1 MRLQRMGRFGLAAS
15 LGQGAWAV
23 QRQWRALPVDRRARL
38 QALLR
43 QSAGG
48 PSNLSAPEREEL
60 RALLSEL
67 NLSEVLHESTM
78 RTVRRGFR
86 RR

>member
-1 MRLQRMGRFGLAAS
+1 MGGLGLAAS

-23 QRQWRALPVDRRARL
+23 RRQWRALPVDRRARL

-48 PSNLSAPEREEL
+48 PFNLSAPEREEL

-67 NLSEVLHESTM
+67 DLSQVLRETTM
-78 RTVRRGFR
+78 RTARRGFPR
-86 RR
+86 R

>member
-1 MRLQRMGRFGLAAS
+1 MGRLGIAAS

-23 QRQWRALPVDRRARL
+23 RRQWRALPVDRRARL

-48 PSNLSAPEREEL
+48 PSNLSASEREEL
-60 RALLSEL
+60 RGLVSEL
-67 NLSEVLHESTM
+67 NLSQVLRESTM
-78 RTVRRGFR
+78 RTARRGVRRR
-86 RR
+86 